1 VEGNCRGFTQLHKV
15 LLNIDS
21 KYGSIADYLSSL
33 TQEELKIAV
42 DMPDAL
48 GRTPP
53 AWAAEYGL
61 STAVELLLRFGAN
74 PNQLRPIKDD
84 GYSPLIYLAIAGSH
98 SA

>member
-1 VEGNCRGFTQLHKV
+1 MEGNCRGFTQLHKV

-42 DMPDAL
+42 NMPDAQ

-61 STAVELLLRFGAN
+61 STAIELLLRF
-74 PNQLRPIKDD
+74 
-84 GYSPLIYLAIAGSH
+84 
-98 SA
+98 